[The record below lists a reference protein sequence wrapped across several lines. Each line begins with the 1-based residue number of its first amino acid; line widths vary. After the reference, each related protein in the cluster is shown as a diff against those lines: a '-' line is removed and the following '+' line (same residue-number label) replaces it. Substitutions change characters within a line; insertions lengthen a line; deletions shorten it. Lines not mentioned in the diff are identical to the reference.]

1 MDPILLAVAILL
13 LAALAT
19 GFFILLQ
26 ALTRHMGEI
35 KQLQAQGQND
45 KVLQLLNENMR
56 GVQDKIDRT
65 TEALNTRLDRA
76 AQIIGQV
83 NRELGSMSEI
93 GRGLKDFQAFLSS
106 PKLRG
111 NLGEQ
116 ILYEAIDQVFS
127 SHQYVKQ
134 FKFKDGQIVDAI
146 IKTSD
151 ALIPIDSKFPME
163 SFKAMYQ
170 TPTEE
175 ERIRC
180 SREFVK
186 QVKKHIDDVA
196 RKYILPHEGT
206 VDFAVMYVPSENVY
220 YEIVANND
228 ELMDYAKGRSVLLVS
243 PNSFFHFLRVILM
256 GLERSKIQ
264 EQAQKIW
271 ELLKG
276 VQQENAKFGESLQLV
291 NRHLT
296 NAKNALDSVGLE
308 YTKISNKLDQVQLIE
323 SEHTPTT

>member
-196 RKYILPHEGT
+196 RKYILPQEGT

-220 YEIVANND
+220 YEIVVNND
-228 ELMDYAKGRSVLLVS
+228 EILDYARQMNVLLVS

-256 GLERSKIQ
+256 GLERAKI
-264 EQAQKIW
+264 EEEAKKIW
-271 ELLKG
+271 ELLKSL
-276 VQQENAKFGESLQLV
+276 QQETTKVSGSLQLV
-291 NRHLT
+291 GRHIT
-296 NAKNALDSVGLE
+296 NAKNAMDVATNDYGKFASRIDQIDLLE
-308 YTKISNKLDQVQLIE
+308 K
-323 SEHTPTT
+323 